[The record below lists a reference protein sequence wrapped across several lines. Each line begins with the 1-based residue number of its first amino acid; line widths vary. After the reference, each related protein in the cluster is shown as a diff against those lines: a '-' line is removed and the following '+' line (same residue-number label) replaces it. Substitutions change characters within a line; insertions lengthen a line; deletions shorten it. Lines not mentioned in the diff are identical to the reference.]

1 MERAGEGSKK
11 EEGEG
16 VHLVLTVFASNSV
29 HLTQENLARPG
40 VDDIGL

>member
-11 EEGEG
+11 EEREG

-29 HLTQENLARPG
+29 HFTRENLARPG
-40 VDDIGL
+40 SR